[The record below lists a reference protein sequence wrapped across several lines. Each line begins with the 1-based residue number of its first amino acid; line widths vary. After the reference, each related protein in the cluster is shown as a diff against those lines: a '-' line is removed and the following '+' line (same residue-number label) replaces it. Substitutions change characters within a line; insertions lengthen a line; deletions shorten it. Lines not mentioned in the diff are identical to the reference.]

1 MTMIIPARIAAPLKS
16 STKLIIFCAAIVLA
30 SCSSS
35 QKAPTSVAKP
45 VNTSAQT
52 PSELQQDDSTLTG
65 NAYRDKSVQSSP
77 LFDNADP
84 YKNPSTQLPSDILS
98 DPTKSPLNQTEELV
112 KNGAYAQAQAI
123 AQRID
128 RSRLS
133 LQEQMRLNLAEAQI
147 FSALNQDQNA
157 LQRINT
163 IKPTL
168 LSNEDNARLFWLKA
182 RTLYQLGDIQ
192 GALEA
197 LADRENYI
205 PQQDIAANQK
215 MMFDILA
222 TLSPQEQQ
230 TLSLNTQNPN
240 LQYWL
245 GSNKFIQDPNIPAP
259 LITGPTANTFS
270 TNNISSSWQ
279 ANSPRRI
286 AILLPFSSNFANAAK
301 QFEAGFNLAHRN
313 NQTSKP
319 QLRFYDV
326 GGGDIQHKLKLA
338 IQNGADFIVGPLG
351 KRAAEA
357 ALNISM
363 SVPILTIGGY
373 NANQANKFT
382 FSLSPEAEGAAIA
395 QHARA
400 KGYQNA
406 IILTPNTPSSARLSG
421 AFQRVWESLGGVTQS
436 HEFSPGIFDHSPTVK
451 LALGIYSSEQRHH
464 ELSGI
469 IGTTPKFNARRR
481 ANIDMIL
488 LASNYQDAKN
498 IKPQLNFF
506 DAHKLPTYGASSL
519 NRLSATA
526 GEKADL
532 DGLIIPEMPAVLNSQ
547 ITDLSS
553 STQVNAE
560 TSQKFNRLQALGYDS
575 YQLIPILT
583 TLQNQRASFQ
593 GKTGKLLID
602 ASGNTVRVPSW
613 AKFSSGLLKP
623 IQ

>member
-1 MTMIIPARIAAPLKS
+1 MIITARITAPLKS
-16 STKLIIFCAAIVLA
+16 SAKLLIFCTAIVLA

-35 QKAPTSVAKP
+35 HKAPISDARIDNKSAK
-45 VNTSAQT
+45 S
-52 PSELQQDDSTLTG
+52 QQNDSTITG
-65 NAYRDKSVQSSP
+65 NAYRDNSAQSSP

-84 YKNPSTQLPSDILS
+84 YKNQTIQSPSDILS
-98 DPTKSPLNQTEELV
+98 DPTQPPLSQVEELV
-112 KNGAYAQAQAI
+112 NNGSYTQAQVI

-133 LQEQMRLNLAEAQI
+133 LQEQTRLNLAEAQI
-147 FSALNQDQNA
+147 FSASNQNQNA
-157 LQRINT
+157 LQRLNT
-163 IKPTL
+163 IKPSL
-168 LSNEDNARLFWLKA
+168 LTIEDNARLFWLKA
-182 RTLYQLGDIQ
+182 RTHFQLGNSQ

-205 PQQDIAANQK
+205 SQQDISTNQK
-215 MMFDILA
+215 MMLDIWA
-222 TLSPQEQQ
+222 TLSPQDQQ
-230 TLSLNTQNPN
+230 ILGQNTQNPN

-245 GSNKFIQDPNIPAP
+245 GNNNFFQNPNNQTP
-259 LITGPTANTFS
+259 LVSGPLTNAHS
-270 TNNISSSWQ
+270 TRNISSSWQ

-286 AILLPFSSNFANAAK
+286 AVLLPFSSNFANAAK
-301 QFEAGFNLAHRN
+301 QFEIGFNQAHRDN
-313 NQTSKP
+313 FTTKP

-326 GGGDIQHKLKLA
+326 GAGDIQNKLRLA

-357 ALNISM
+357 ALNISIP
-363 SVPILTIGGY
+363 VPVLTIGGH
-373 NANQANKFT
+373 NFNQPNKFT

-400 KGYQNA
+400 KGYRNA
-406 IILTPNTPSSARLSG
+406 VILTPNTPGSARLSS

-436 HEFSPGIFDHSPTVK
+436 HEFSSGAFDHSPTVK
-451 LALGIYSSEQRHH
+451 LALGIYGSEQRHH

-469 IGTTPKFNARRR
+469 IGTSPEFNASRR

-506 DAHKLPTYGASSL
+506 DGHKLPTYGASSL
-519 NRLSATA
+519 NKLSASA

-532 DGLIIPEMPAVLNSQ
+532 DGLIIPEMPALLNSQ
-547 ITDLSS
+547 
-553 STQVNAE
+553 NE
-560 TSQKFNRLQALGYDS
+560 TSSNSAQASASTVQQFNRLQVLGYDS

-583 TLQNQRASFQ
+583 TLQNQQASFQ
-593 GKTGKLLID
+593 GKTGKLFID

-613 AKFSSGLLKP
+613 AKFSAGSLKL